1 MKTSE
6 ALNLIV
12 RIEKS
17 FDTSLIIWN
26 GLSTWPLLRKILWL
40 KLISVNPSTSI
51 EKPATNFF
59 NFIRLIASSI
69 YQKFKITKLNKDS
82 EKIFFSRPEY
92 LQIINS
98 DRYVDKIVDP
108 IIESFNSSV
117 SVTKYYFS
125 NISHKKKLIH
135 DYSRFPHN
143 VYLGIINLSQ
153 KEKRFLFEIQRFL
166 KIDCLQ
172 LEKAY
177 KKELRTFIGWYTSAK
192 SVFKKNVNLKEV
204 YISCWYCPETMAICA
219 AAKELG
225 IKSIDIQHGKQGKFQ
240 AMYSGWT
247 KIPENGY
254 ALMPDRFWCWGK
266 PSCDHILASS
276 PQRKKH
282 IPFIGGYPWID
293 YYKKNILT
301 YSKKKSEKRIR
312 VLVTLQSIQGSN
324 TQRIPDFLIEFLS
337 NCDEK
342 DIEFI
347 FRLHPNDK
355 EGYSFCN
362 ERLKLINPVLY
373 SIDTGV
379 QNLYD
384 VFRVVTHH
392 ITAYSSCCYEASLFN
407 IPTLLYGPDSKEIY
421 EDEIKNK
428 VFSWTDCNADEMISW
443 LHTDRDTDSKITNQY
458 IDNSLH
464 KYNPL

>member
-12 RIEKS
+12 RVEKS
-17 FDTSLIIWN
+17 FDTSIITWN

-40 KLISVNPSTSI
+40 KLISVNPTKTI
-51 EKPATNFF
+51 EKPSTIFF
-59 NFIRLIASSI
+59 NFIKLIASSI

-98 DRYVDKIVDP
+98 DRYVDRIVDP
-108 IIESFNSSV
+108 IIESFSSSF

-125 NISHKKKLIH
+125 NISNKKKLIH
-135 DYSRFPHN
+135 DYSKFHHD
-143 VYLGIINLSQ
+143 VYIGIINLSQ

-172 LEKAY
+172 LEKSY
-177 KKELRTFIGWYTSAK
+177 KKELRTFIGWYLSAK
-192 SVFKKNVNLKEV
+192 KVFKKNENLKEV
-204 YISCWYCPETMAICA
+204 YISCWYYPETMAICA
-219 AAKELG
+219 AADELG

-276 PQRKKH
+276 PKRKKH

-293 YYKKNILT
+293 YYKKNIST
-301 YSKKKSEKRIR
+301 HNQKNSEKKIR

-324 TQRIPDFLIEFLS
+324 TQRIPDFFIEFLS
-337 NCDEK
+337 NCNEE

-355 EGYSFCN
+355 EGYAYCN
-362 ERLKLINPVLY
+362 ERLKLVNPVLY

-384 VFRVVTHH
+384 VLKVVSHH
-392 ITAYSSCCYEASLFN
+392 VTAFSSCCYEASIFN
-407 IPTLLYGPDSKEIY
+407 VPTLLYGEESKEIY
-421 EDEIKNK
+421 EDDIKNHIFTW
-428 VFSWTDCNADEMISW
+428 VNSNEESLRAW
-443 LHTDRDTDSKITNQY
+443 LHSDSYNKPNTAMPY
-458 IDNSLH
+458 ID
-464 KYNPL
+464 KIDK